1 MRNIFLLIRR
11 FSVLL
16 LFLGLQILSI
26 SMLVRYSKSHKA
38 NYMQLTYEV
47 TGSINKQYF
56 GIIRYFS
63 LAENNDF
70 LMAENEK
77 LNNRLPE
84 NFTLIDTSSSV
95 DELSAL
101 VRDTTNLT
109 RKYTWRKA
117 RVVNNSVA
125 GQNNFI
131 TLERGKK
138 QGIQPN
144 MSVVSPAG
152 IVGIVTDVSEN
163 MSVVMSLLHRK
174 SNTSVSLKK
183 SGVSGILEWN
193 GASPERLQ
201 LKGIPKS
208 TPLAKGDTVVTS
220 NLSLNFPGNL
230 VVGTILAFKAD
241 QEGNNYKIDVKP
253 ASNFYA
259 LEWVYVIENSFLA
272 EQKELEQRVKTK
284 DMGKQ

>member
-1 MRNIFLLIRR
+1 
-11 FSVLL
+11 
-16 LFLGLQILSI
+16 
-26 SMLVRYSKSHKA
+26 MLVRYSKSHKA
-38 NYMQLTYEV
+38 NYMQLAYEV
-47 TGSINKQYF
+47 TGNINKRYF

-70 LMAENEK
+70 LIAENEQ

-84 NFTLIDTSSSV
+84 NFTIIDSSTSV
-95 DELSAL
+95 GELGAL

-125 GQNNFI
+125 SQNNFI
-131 TLERGKK
+131 TLERGSK
-138 QGIQPN
+138 QGIQPD
-144 MSVVSPAG
+144 MSVVSAAG
-152 IVGIVTDVSEN
+152 IVGIVTDVSDN

-201 LKGIPKS
+201 LRGIPKS
-208 TPLAKGDTVVTS
+208 TKIEKGDTVVTS

-241 QEGNNYKIDVKP
+241 QEGNNYKIDIKP
-253 ASNFYA
+253 ASNFYS
-259 LEWVYVIENSFLA
+259 LEWVYVIENSFLS
-272 EQKELEQRVKTK
+272 EQRELEQKIKNK
-284 DMGKQ
+284 DTEKQ